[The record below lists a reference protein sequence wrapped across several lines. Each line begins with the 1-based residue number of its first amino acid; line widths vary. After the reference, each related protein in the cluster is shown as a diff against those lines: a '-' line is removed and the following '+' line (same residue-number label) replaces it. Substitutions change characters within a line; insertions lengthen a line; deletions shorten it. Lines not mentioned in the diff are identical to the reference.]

1 MFRHTQCSVLA
12 PRAPPSWGWRLG
24 KWEVPQGG
32 VFDQDNKLSHLSR
45 TLIALSVF
53 QLVRVPKKVTVK
65 DILQKYK
72 DSVSTSEPEKAK

>member
-12 PRAPPSWGWRLG
+12 PRALPSWGWRLG
-24 KWEVPQGG
+24 KWAVPQGG
-32 VFDQDNKLSHLSR
+32 VFDQDNMLSHLSR
-45 TLIALSVF
+45 TLIVLSVF

-72 DSVSTSEPEKAK
+72 GSVSTSEPEKAK